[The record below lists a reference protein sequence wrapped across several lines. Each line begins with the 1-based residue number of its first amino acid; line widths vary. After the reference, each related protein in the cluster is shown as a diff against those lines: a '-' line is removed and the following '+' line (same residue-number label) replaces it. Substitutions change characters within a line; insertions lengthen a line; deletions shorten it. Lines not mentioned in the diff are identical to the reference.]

1 MINIMNSQALKNI
14 MMFFAF
20 LSLFIQFSAL
30 ISLKAVAVYVFGG
43 ATIIFALLAMMVAL
57 LTD

>member
-1 MINIMNSQALKNI
+1 MIDIMNSKALINI
-14 MMFFAF
+14 LLFFAF
-20 LSLFIQFSAL
+20 ISLFIQFSAL